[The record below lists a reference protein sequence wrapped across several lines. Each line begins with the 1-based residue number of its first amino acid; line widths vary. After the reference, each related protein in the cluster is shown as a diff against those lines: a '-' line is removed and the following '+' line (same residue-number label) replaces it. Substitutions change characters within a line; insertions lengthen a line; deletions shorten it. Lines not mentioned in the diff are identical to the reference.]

1 VAAENVK
8 ILYRASLLPYT
19 VWGLSYPLLLQQLW
33 VAELD
38 FWGHRLL
45 RFTKAID
52 TIDHSSLGCE
62 RQDRGW
68 GCDRTPE
75 LLEISSS
82 EHEISS
88 SEHEISSS
96 EHEISSLE
104 HEISSLE
111 HEISSLEHEISSLEH
126 EISSLECDRSNL
138 APQETRF
145 LQKTGFLRQSLPLG
159 KGKEG

>member
-1 VAAENVK
+1 MAAENVK

-88 SEHEISSS
+88 
-96 EHEISSLE
+96 
-104 HEISSLE
+104 
-111 HEISSLEHEISSLEH
+111 LEH